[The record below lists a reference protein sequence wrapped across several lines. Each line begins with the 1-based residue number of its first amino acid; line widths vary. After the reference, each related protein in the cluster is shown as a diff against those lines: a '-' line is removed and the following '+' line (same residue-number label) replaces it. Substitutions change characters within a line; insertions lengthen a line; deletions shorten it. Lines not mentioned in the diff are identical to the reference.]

1 MTDSQPSQTP
11 SQTPSLDPYA
21 QLTPDEEAAADEVQ
35 ADIPAES
42 VSQAEADDANWRK
55 HRAAMKP
62 VTPPRNPRQPSPDD
76 AA

>member
-1 MTDSQPSQTP
+1 MTDPKP
-11 SQTPSLDPYA
+11 LQTPSLDPYA

-35 ADIPAES
+35 S
-42 VSQAEADDANWRK
+42 TVSPDSIEQAEADDAAWRK

-62 VTPPRNPRQPSPDD
+62 VTPPRNPHPEPTPDD